1 MQHIK
6 LSVENNFQFLLVS
19 NIKTTRKLKRKK
31 SEELYK
37 DIMERETKSLIN
49 TWNIL
54 QFFITQENANYNA
67 SWGWILL
74 SDMLMSGFT
83 K

>member
-6 LSVENNFQFLLVS
+6 LSMENNFQFLLVS
-19 NIKTTRKLKRKK
+19 NIKTTTKLKRKM

-54 QFFITQENANYNA
+54 QFFITQENANYNT
-67 SWGWILL
+67 SWGRILL

>member
-1 MQHIK
+1 M
-6 LSVENNFQFLLVS
+6 
-19 NIKTTRKLKRKK
+19 

-37 DIMERETKSLIN
+37 DIMERETKSVIN

-67 SWGWILL
+67 SWGRILL
-74 SDMLMSGFT
+74 SDMVMLGFT
-83 K
+83 KWLTSTKGIWAEWPCVISK